1 MAKPYTKT
9 IVGYMR
15 HRKFLALNANAIALW
30 HEGKDYCSEHLT
42 DGLIPTEAVRGFR
55 FRGAKAVDLLK
66 SSCGSKP
73 DGTVYAPLWEVHPV
87 GYKMHDYLEHNDS
100 YEVIQARMERAD
112 VDRDW
117 DRRRKQLYRDGP
129 LLALIRARDADQCR
143 YCGVVV
149 NWADRRGSRG
159 ATFDHIEP
167 RGDNDASNVVVAC
180 RGCNSVKGN
189 RPLADVGMTLRP
201 VPNQTTIQSGSGPKP
216 RNPSLTE
223 TETVPPSVK
232 NTDGRTA
239 RPLAPIHTS
248 HKNHVVCGKVC
259 LHASQFDSFVRRR
272 NGDDRLVRKWAEG
285 VIDVWTKGVHAE
297 DETGDEFDFWRA
309 RYAETWPTSAA
320 AKAAP
325 TAPAPAYVSAKDH
338 PYAAHYDDELKPTGT
353 GGVK

>member
-143 YCGVVV
+143 YC
-149 NWADRRGSRG
+149 ATGS
-159 ATFDHIEP
+159 
-167 RGDNDASNVVVAC
+167 
-180 RGCNSVKGN
+180 
-189 RPLADVGMTLRP
+189 
-201 VPNQTTIQSGSGPKP
+201 
-216 RNPSLTE
+216 
-223 TETVPPSVK
+223 
-232 NTDGRTA
+232 
-239 RPLAPIHTS
+239 
-248 HKNHVVCGKVC
+248 
-259 LHASQFDSFVRRR
+259 
-272 NGDDRLVRKWAEG
+272 LVRG
-285 VIDVWTKGVHAE
+285 G
-297 DETGDEFDFWRA
+297 RSA
-309 RYAETWPTSAA
+309 RRDRSQVPTR
-320 AKAAP
+320 
-325 TAPAPAYVSAKDH
+325 VSRDSVATQ
-338 PYAAHYDDELKPTGT
+338 EST
-353 GGVK
+353 GGVRTSGARGQLQLIRAWGSTASTD